1 MHLKQLWQWQGH
13 IDRLPYLIWG
23 LLLLGIKYNLDRL
36 TALLG
41 FETLWYP
48 TSYFFHPAINASLE
62 NRSAAAP
69 ELWLI
74 LLLTALPFIAL
85 GIGLTLQRL
94 RAAALPLGLCVLFFV
109 PLINLIFFALLACWP
124 TRYPQSAVAA
134 ERIADAG
141 KVLRW
146 QAFLPRSAMGS
157 ALVGV
162 LSSVLLALPLVALL
176 TTGLELYGYALFVGV
191 PFVMG
196 LVAVLLFSLS
206 EARSLKACL
215 GVALLSVG
223 FFALLLLL
231 LAVEGL
237 ICLIMAAPLG
247 IPLVL
252 LGGWVGWLMQ
262 KQRRPA
268 AGPGLALFLLLPLL
282 MGFERAADLPAPLF
296 AVRTTIDIKAPPKT
310 VWQHV
315 VSFSELPP
323 PSDWVLQTGI
333 AYPLRAEI
341 RGTGVGAVRYCV
353 FSTGPFVEPIT
364 VWEAPRLLRFDV
376 SAQPA
381 TMDEL
386 SPYGIHPPHLDN
398 FMRSRQGQFLL
409 TPLENGGTRL
419 EGTTWYEHAIWPAHY
434 WRIWS
439 DFIVHRI
446 HWRVLSHIQNLAETQ
461 HNQQP

>member
-1 MHLKQLWQWQGH
+1 MHLKQLWQWQGRV
-13 IDRLPYLIWG
+13 DRLPYLLWG
-23 LLLLGIKYNLDRL
+23 VLLLGIKYNLDRL

-41 FETLWYP
+41 FETVWYP
-48 TSYFFHPAINASLE
+48 TSYFYHPAINASLE
-62 NRSAAAP
+62 NTAAAAP
-69 ELWLI
+69 ELWLM
-74 LLLTALPFIAL
+74 LLLTALPFIAF

-94 RAAALPLGLCVLFFV
+94 RSAALPLGLCVLFFV
-109 PLINLIFFALLACWP
+109 PLINLLFFLLLALWP
-124 TRYPQSAVAA
+124 ARSEAQRSI
-134 ERIADAG
+134 EEHG
-141 KVLRW
+141 KNPSSRW
-146 QAFLPRSAMGS
+146 QAFFPRSAPGS

-162 LSSVLLALPLVALL
+162 LSSVLLGLPLIGLL
-176 TTGLELYGYALFVGV
+176 MAGLELYGYALFVGL
-191 PFVMG
+191 PFMMG
-196 LVAVLLFSLS
+196 LVAVLLFSLN
-206 EARSLKACL
+206 EPRSLKACL
-215 GVALLSVG
+215 GVAMLSVG
-223 FFALLLLL
+223 IFALLLLL
-231 LAVEGL
+231 LAVEGV

-268 AGPGLALFLLLPLL
+268 ACPGLALFLLLPLL

-296 AVRTTIDIKAPPKT
+296 AVRTTIEIEAPPET

-353 FSTGPFVEPIT
+353 FSTGPFIEPIT

-398 FMRSRQGQFLL
+398 FLRSRQGQFLL
-409 TPLENGGTRL
+409 TPLANGGTRL
-419 EGTTWYEHAIWPAHY
+419 EGTTWYEHAIWPAQY

-439 DFIVHRI
+439 DFIIHRI
-446 HWRVLSHIQNLAETQ
+446 HWRVLSHIQNLAEAQ